1 MSQSPPLCHFSP
13 FPPVLRSLKS
23 LLFGPENKLQESRIP
38 RLTSC
43 FQDFFFFFFSEVT
56 RTREQNL
63 AASGPGAAPPPLQ
76 VSWFLSK
83 TFSNATTCVFTA
95 PRFQCF
101 KRLVSGGEGWP
112 DTSTP
117 RVGGTGKFTCF
128 FHSPRVQLGEE
139 RAYRTAPPK
148 KARLPQGPGPG
159 PSTLEEKE
167 SWAGAG
173 RR

>member
-1 MSQSPPLCHFSP
+1 MPRSPPLCHFSP

-23 LLFGPENKLQESRIP
+23 LPFGPENKLQESRIP
-38 RLTSC
+38 RLASC
-43 FQDFFFFFFSEVT
+43 FQDFFFEVT

-76 VSWFLSK
+76 VFWFFSR
-83 TFSNATTCVFTA
+83 TFNNATTGVFTA

-101 KRLVSGGEGWP
+101 KRLVSGGKGWP
-112 DTSTP
+112 GTSTP

-139 RAYRTAPPK
+139 RAHRTAPAK
-148 KARLPQGPGPG
+148 KARLP
-159 PSTLEEKE
+159 
-167 SWAGAG
+167 
-173 RR
+173 